1 MIRSLTC
8 NSLYMP
14 PYLRFV
20 IAGEK
25 RESKA
30 SQFDLI
36 VKLLQTKKIYD
47 VYDSSFF
54 ESESYSLLD
63 FVYSYTEQ

>member
-1 MIRSLTC
+1 
-8 NSLYMP
+8 MP
-14 PYLRFV
+14 PCLRFV

>member
-1 MIRSLTC
+1 
-8 NSLYMP
+8 MP

>member
-1 MIRSLTC
+1 
-8 NSLYMP
+8 MP
-14 PYLRFV
+14 PYMRFV

-25 RESKA
+25 RESK
-30 SQFDLI
+30 STQFDLI